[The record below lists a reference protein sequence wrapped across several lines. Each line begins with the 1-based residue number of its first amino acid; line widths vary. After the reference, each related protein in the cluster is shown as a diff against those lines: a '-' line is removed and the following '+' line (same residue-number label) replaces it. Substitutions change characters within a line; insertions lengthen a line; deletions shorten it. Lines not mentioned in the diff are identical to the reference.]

1 MRKKI
6 LLLLSMFLIMIT
18 TYAYSALST
27 SLAITSEVNI
37 RPLADIRVNGIALDS
52 THDSTVKYESTYSR
66 SIISSGFVLPNAGS
80 SISYRVHID
89 NTGDVDYCIY
99 GISTNTT
106 STGLNVDTG
115 SYNLQDIIPA
125 KSSLDLIITYTT
137 SNPSS
142 EPINVMNQ
150 FDFRKVFHV
159 SYNTGTSQTIP
170 EQIKYERVDL
180 TLTNTKPTKPGNTF
194 SRWNTKSDGTGV
206 NYNSGATYTV
216 DEDVILYA
224 QYTLQTYNITYVLDG
239 GTNSSNNPS
248 TYTTNSNDIIL
259 DDASKTGYDFQGWTG
274 NGTTTPTKNLVL
286 PTGSTGDK
294 TFTAHFSDVTDPT
307 VTVKDQTGTIDY
319 LTTAYNVDA
328 AWDATSATPTVY
340 INAEDTGSGVKKI
353 EYVYSNS
360 TTVPTTGWTETTNG
374 ALSQVK
380 ERGSYYL
387 HVRVTDNEDNVTTV
401 TTKPITVRFRVAYY
415 DDYSKST
422 TISENQYYTGTALT
436 SRTPT
441 AVTGYTFDG
450 WYSDTALTHKVVNA
464 NTSYTPTASTKLYGK
479 WTSTNYTI
487 SYAMNNGQNNENN
500 PTNYNSE
507 SEAITLQAPTKTLIF
522 KGNYNATSG
531 ANASSGSGVA
541 IGSNTTANQTF
552 TGWTGSNGNTPQT
565 TVTIPAGST
574 GDKEYTAHWSAVAP
588 NKLPK
593 VERTGYRCGWNT
605 SNSGTTIEYAS
616 EATNYPT
623 SAISEGQSSTVN
635 LYAVCIP
642 NTYNI
647 SYTMNGGTNPSTK
660 PTTATYD
667 SDVNISNPT
676 KIFTVNLDANNQEAD
691 IKIQGGY
698 DVISVSQ
705 SQTFAGW
712 SSTTIGSNA
721 KSGTSTKPSGAWD
734 GSATTNS
741 HFMNLVESGTVTM
754 LANWTPV
761 DITLPNVTK
770 TGYSC
775 KFNTSSNG
783 TGTDY
788 ASGATY
794 SPSATANSD
803 TLYAI
808 CSPNSYTVT
817 ANANGGDIP
826 STSGWTG
833 TGGSSTKSIVFDTN
847 YGTLPTPTKT
857 SYTFDGW
864 YRNIVKAVDFKD
876 ATGINSDTGEPIH
889 ASNYFATPNL
899 VPIKSGIT
907 LYSNLEICG
916 IYSYDSNGD
925 FIKRESNYSTT
936 HSISAN
942 AAYIRIEVKKQ
953 EGDMNY
959 YLNNLVISE
968 YQNAADIT
976 DISSQLTSS
985 TVLKIAVDHS
995 IFAKWSINNISTPA
1009 ISGGT
1014 TKIYGSSDTTLTCSE
1029 NTSYGQGITKYYSFG
1044 YATTNDGTP
1053 SNWTEPSTS
1062 NTFTVAENEY
1072 VGQRW
1077 YSCRV
1082 YATDG
1087 VQTTSI
1093 VASSPS
1099 ADTELTINNAKI
1111 VYNPNDCGTISG
1123 TNPAYVKK
1131 GSTGVYTGIR
1141 NTTAGTIATAT
1152 QSGYTFTGWYDGTT
1166 KVINADGTI
1175 VPSAGNWTDSS
1186 RNWLITEDK
1195 TLAAHCS
1202 GNSFTIDYAMNNGQ
1216 NNASN
1221 PTNYNITDT
1230 PITLGQPT
1238 KTLTFIGHTNST
1250 SGAYGTGVTIGSNT
1264 TANQTFTGWT
1274 GSNGNTPQTSVTIT
1288 EETAG
1293 NKNYTAHWSAVAPDT
1308 LPTVTRKG
1316 YTCGWSTSNSG
1327 TTIEYASGATNYPTS
1342 LITEDMSATVNLYA
1356 VCTPNIYSITLD
1368 NQGADTPGTTK
1379 VYYQYNQTKTIDGT
1393 KCYYYLDRELTQ
1405 CLRGGYYIDKPAKTG
1420 NTFGGYYSKVNGAG
1434 TRYVT
1439 TSAGFTNSI
1448 YQKAPIDI
1456 DSSYTDTDNIPL
1468 YAKWTPYAYNISY
1481 TLNGGNDPSPKPT
1494 KGNYGSDVVIG
1505 NPTKTF
1511 TININANSQ
1520 GATISSNTVTKSITF
1535 AGWNSTTIS
1544 DTAKT
1549 GTSADPTTTWDGS
1562 ATTNTY
1568 FKNLRNTNGATATM
1582 IANWAPTDI
1591 TLPTIEKTGYT
1602 CGFATSSSG
1611 SIAYESGGTYT
1622 STSAS
1627 SVTLYAKCT
1636 KENYTITYSMNNG
1649 TNNSN
1654 PTSYNVESS
1663 AITLAAPTKTLT
1675 FVGHSNSTSGAEGT
1689 AVSIGSNTTQDQ
1701 TFAGWTGSNGNT
1713 PQTAV
1718 TIATGSTGNKE
1729 YTAHWTG
1736 VAATLPTVTKK
1747 GYTCGWST
1755 SSSGT
1760 TIEYES
1766 GGTFPVSA
1774 ITEDMSTTVN
1784 LYAVCTRN
1792 KIKLTLDHDGGT
1804 SSTQYMWYYYGINT
1818 FYSDETC
1825 TNIITSVPVPIK
1837 TGYSFSRY
1845 VADGTSG
1852 GSSGE
1857 RYIYSDGTFAS
1868 DLSSDIWKDATL
1880 TAEWSARSYSISYT
1894 MNGGVNP
1901 DPRPTSATYDNAVEI
1916 GTTAQTTKTFTVNIN
1931 ANSQGATLSD
1941 TSSSAALTFT
1951 GWNSSTL
1958 GSTALTS
1965 SDGTTYTAWDGTLT
1979 TNKYFKNLRESG
1991 TATLIAN
1998 WTGSVPLPT
2007 IEKTGYVCKF
2017 NTNSHGTGTDY
2028 ESGGI
2033 YTPTNGTATS
2043 TTLYAICSKDVY
2055 TISYAMN
2062 NGQNNPNN
2070 PTTYS
2075 VDDSDITLQA
2085 PTKTLIF
2092 KGNYNA
2098 TSGANG
2104 TSTYINSIG
2113 TDTTADQTFAGW
2125 TGSNG
2130 NTPQTSV
2137 TILTGSTG
2145 NKEYT
2150 AHWTGVAGTVPT
2162 ITPKTN
2168 YICGWSTSNSGTT
2181 IEIASGG
2188 SYDVSRITED
2198 MSSTVN
2204 LYAVCRKKAYSI
2216 KFNANG
2222 GTGTMTN
2229 QSMTFGTVATLK
2241 QNAFTRSGYEF
2252 VGWTRNSDGTGVIYT
2267 DFNGRAAAYYDQEQI
2282 MRDLTETD
2290 GDIVNL
2296 YAQWR
2301 KTSGEIIYN
2310 ANGGAGTMANQ
2321 TIPLDGSSINLT
2333 GNAYSTSPGYIFNK
2347 WNTKSDGTGYSYS
2360 NGASMTI
2367 MPNMFINTS
2376 NPSLPTSTISY
2387 ALAGQWGKTS
2397 DELTPSLISVNN
2409 SGLPVNKAF
2418 VIPQNTTS
2426 KPYYL
2431 YLNYMLTEVEEYY
2444 IISIY
2449 AKGSGNL
2456 IIKAEAE
2463 GSSTNGKTSSFTLTN
2478 DWQRYEMKIY
2488 PTRSIRTSDNDDDVY
2503 VNIHKQFNVYFGT
2516 ESGNGEVQIAG
2527 AKMEKGS
2534 THATEYI
2541 DSNAQINLYAQWSRV
2556 MAENIY
2562 YEPKYAPST
2571 CHDVQCTLDY
2581 IDSILNGNS

>member
-159 SYNTGTSQTIP
+159 SYNTGTSQPIP

-541 IGSNTTANQTF
+541 
-552 TGWTGSNGNTPQT
+552 
-565 TVTIPAGST
+565 
-574 GDKEYTAHWSAVAP
+574 
-588 NKLPK
+588 
-593 VERTGYRCGWNT
+593 
-605 SNSGTTIEYAS
+605 
-616 EATNYPT
+616 
-623 SAISEGQSSTVN
+623 
-635 LYAVCIP
+635 
-642 NTYNI
+642 
-647 SYTMNGGTNPSTK
+647 
-660 PTTATYD
+660 
-667 SDVNISNPT
+667 
-676 KIFTVNLDANNQEAD
+676 
-691 IKIQGGY
+691 
-698 DVISVSQ
+698 
-705 SQTFAGW
+705 
-712 SSTTIGSNA
+712 
-721 KSGTSTKPSGAWD
+721 
-734 GSATTNS
+734 
-741 HFMNLVESGTVTM
+741 
-754 LANWTPV
+754 
-761 DITLPNVTK
+761 
-770 TGYSC
+770 
-775 KFNTSSNG
+775 
-783 TGTDY
+783 
-788 ASGATY
+788 
-794 SPSATANSD
+794 
-803 TLYAI
+803 
-808 CSPNSYTVT
+808 
-817 ANANGGDIP
+817 
-826 STSGWTG
+826 
-833 TGGSSTKSIVFDTN
+833 
-847 YGTLPTPTKT
+847 
-857 SYTFDGW
+857 
-864 YRNIVKAVDFKD
+864 
-876 ATGINSDTGEPIH
+876 
-889 ASNYFATPNL
+889 
-899 VPIKSGIT
+899 
-907 LYSNLEICG
+907 
-916 IYSYDSNGD
+916 
-925 FIKRESNYSTT
+925 
-936 HSISAN
+936 
-942 AAYIRIEVKKQ
+942 
-953 EGDMNY
+953 
-959 YLNNLVISE
+959 
-968 YQNAADIT
+968 
-976 DISSQLTSS
+976 
-985 TVLKIAVDHS
+985 
-995 IFAKWSINNISTPA
+995 
-1009 ISGGT
+1009 
-1014 TKIYGSSDTTLTCSE
+1014 
-1029 NTSYGQGITKYYSFG
+1029 
-1044 YATTNDGTP
+1044 
-1053 SNWTEPSTS
+1053 
-1062 NTFTVAENEY
+1062 
-1072 VGQRW
+1072 
-1077 YSCRV
+1077 
-1082 YATDG
+1082 
-1087 VQTTSI
+1087 
-1093 VASSPS
+1093 
-1099 ADTELTINNAKI
+1099 
-1111 VYNPNDCGTISG
+1111 
-1123 TNPAYVKK
+1123 
-1131 GSTGVYTGIR
+1131 
-1141 NTTAGTIATAT
+1141 
-1152 QSGYTFTGWYDGTT
+1152 
-1166 KVINADGTI
+1166 
-1175 VPSAGNWTDSS
+1175 
-1186 RNWLITEDK
+1186 
-1195 TLAAHCS
+1195 
-1202 GNSFTIDYAMNNGQ
+1202 
-1216 NNASN
+1216 
-1221 PTNYNITDT
+1221 
-1230 PITLGQPT
+1230 
-1238 KTLTFIGHTNST
+1238 
-1250 SGAYGTGVTIGSNT
+1250 IGSNT